1 MFREQQDLTSV
12 IFTEGDRKAKNH
24 EDPKGGKR
32 LGGRGWGSLR
42 IREDIKG
49 WPVRFSQPPFTN
61 IPPFKGT
68 PQVSN
73 VCGRSRAS
81 CLTSLLSIAN
91 VPVGKALH

>member
-32 LGGRGWGSLR
+32 LGDRNWGSLR

-49 WPVRFSQPPFTN
+49 CPVRFHSPHSQTFPLSKEHHKSVMSVAGP
-61 IPPFKGT
+61 G
-68 PQVSN
+68 QV
-73 VCGRSRAS
+73 V
-81 CLTSLLSIAN
+81 
-91 VPVGKALH
+91 